1 MVVKKQLEPWDGHVC
16 NGRPLVGVAG
26 TSLEDCG
33 SQEAVG
39 AVGWT
44 PVEWTAVGW
53 VSWDLPGRLW

>member
-16 NGRPLVGVAG
+16 DGRPLVGLAG

-44 PVEWTAVGW
+44 PIGGS
-53 VSWDLPGRLW
+53 SWDLPGRLW